1 MSCRDLRRRLLLAAG
16 LGLAS
21 IAPIT
26 AQSSW
31 STLNPASGPGY
42 RAAAAAAS
50 GFNTVWMFGGASTA
64 GFYADTWGW
73 NGLAWTQHALANG
86 PSARASHAMVFD
98 AVRSVVVLFGGTTA
112 AGDVDD
118 TWEWNGASWTQ
129 RTPAVRPSARS
140 EHGMAYDMLR
150 NRTVLFGGT
159 TGAGETWEWDGTTW
173 TPIVAAVSPS
183 ARRGHGMAYHIG
195 SGRVVLFGG
204 ISSSTSGETWEWD
217 GSAWLQRAPV
227 HSPSPRFYF
236 AMSADLARGCVV
248 LFSGRPSYYADTWE
262 WDGDDWH
269 QRLPAASPPAR
280 SGAVFATDLTQGK
293 PLLFGGNRVSPS
305 LQWFGGTHLLTAAA
319 PGATPFGGGCAGS
332 AGTPTLGSAPSPF
345 LGSPW
350 STYVADVPLNAPL
363 FVAIGL
369 SNAAWG
375 TAALPL
381 DLTVL
386 GMTGCD
392 LLVSPDLLLFAPPQ
406 AATAVTVPIALPNDA
421 LLAGQTIYVQA
432 LVLDAAANPFGATL
446 TGAVAAHLA
455 LL

>member
-1 MSCRDLRRRLLLAAG
+1 MSCRDLRRRPLLAAG

-21 IAPIT
+21 IAPVT

-50 GFNTVWMFGGASTA
+50 GFNTVWMFGGASAA
-64 GFYADTWGW
+64 GFYADTWG
-73 NGLAWTQHALANG
+73 
-86 PSARASHAMVFD
+86 
-98 AVRSVVVLFGGTTA
+98 
-112 AGDVDD
+112 
-118 TWEWNGASWTQ
+118 
-129 RTPAVRPSARS
+129 
-140 EHGMAYDMLR
+140 
-150 NRTVLFGGT
+150 
-159 TGAGETWEWDGTTW
+159 
-173 TPIVAAVSPS
+173 
-183 ARRGHGMAYHIG
+183 
-195 SGRVVLFGG
+195 
-204 ISSSTSGETWEWD
+204 
-217 GSAWLQRAPV
+217 
-227 HSPSPRFYF
+227 
-236 AMSADLARGCVV
+236 
-248 LFSGRPSYYADTWE
+248 

-269 QRLPAASPPAR
+269 QRLPAALPPAR

-293 PLLFGGNRVSPS
+293 PLLFGGNRLSPS
-305 LQWFGGTHLLTAAA
+305 LQWFGGTHLFTAAA
-319 PGATPFGGGCAGS
+319 PAATPFGGGCAGS

-363 FVAIGL
+363 FLAIGL

-386 GMTGCD
+386 GMNGCD
-392 LLVSPDLLLFAPPQ
+392 LLISPDLLLFAPPQ

-432 LVLDAAANPFGATL
+432 MVLDAAANPFGATL

-455 LL
+455 LP